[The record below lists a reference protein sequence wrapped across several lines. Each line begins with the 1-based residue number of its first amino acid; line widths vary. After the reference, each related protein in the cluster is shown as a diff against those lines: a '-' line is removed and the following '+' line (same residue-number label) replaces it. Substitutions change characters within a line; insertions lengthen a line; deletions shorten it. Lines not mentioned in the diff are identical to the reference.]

1 MFKGI
6 LLILSLFI
14 FTQSLAANGH
24 IELKEHFLNKI
35 DNIVAVVKDTTL
47 SKSQRNT
54 KIISLL
60 EPIFD
65 FELMAK
71 LSLGKTFKTLSS
83 EEKKRFIDLYVERMK
98 QSYLSKFDGYNG
110 EKVKVTKVNKI
121 KKNRIIIATDL
132 VSEDDNLEIV
142 YKFYKPKKAKE
153 NKDTW
158 LIYDAE
164 IKGVSILKTDKAQ
177 FREFLKTKSVS
188 ELMDAFSKKS

>member
-98 QSYLSKFDGYNG
+98 QSYSSKFDGYNG

-121 KKNRIIIATDL
+121 KKNRITMVTNL
-132 VSEDDNLEIV
+132 VGKDDNLEIV